1 MLTKQGPLLG
11 WGASG
16 EQRVRNPEGLLRH
29 VAHSLSFYGDGVSVR
44 VVCGQ
49 SLSFRALPEM
59 DSREKDSGRLVG
71 HVVCAFSLFL
81 TFLQFFWLVL
91 VS

>member
-1 MLTKQGPLLG
+1 M
-11 WGASG
+11 
-16 EQRVRNPEGLLRH
+16 
-29 VAHSLSFYGDGVSVR
+29 AHSLGFYGDGVSVR

-59 DSREKDSGRLVG
+59 DSREKDSARLVG
-71 HVVCAFSLFL
+71 HVVCAFSLFFDL
-81 TFLQFFWLVL
+81 SPILLVG